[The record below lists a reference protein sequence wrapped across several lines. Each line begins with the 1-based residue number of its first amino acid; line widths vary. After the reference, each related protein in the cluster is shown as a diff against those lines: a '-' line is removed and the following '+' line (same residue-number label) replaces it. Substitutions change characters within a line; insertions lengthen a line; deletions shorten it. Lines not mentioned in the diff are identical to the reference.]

1 MQAFLGRWFTSS
13 MTKDSTSLL
22 TSRRSIPFKHVD
34 GGVRDLL
41 VLLLCIL
48 EDGNLN
54 LAENAEIKLAA
65 QVVLAVL

>member
-1 MQAFLGRWFTSS
+1 
-13 MTKDSTSLL
+13 
-22 TSRRSIPFKHVD
+22 VD